1 MLEVAYDRS
10 AVAMVARMSGTVSD
24 DELRQFGDAL
34 GKLDGAALEVKRTPV
49 TILIVIMSGAPPSAE
64 QRRLMSE
71 LWRPMK
77 APLHTFALVS
87 TSPVARGIL
96 KVVQWLNPPGA
107 KRRESIHASF
117 DDAVSW
123 AEKER
128 REAIPALRG
137 LAQQL
142 DRSAPTGTAK
152 RA

>member
-10 AVAMVARMSGTVSD
+10 AVALVARISGTVSD
-24 DELRQFGDAL
+24 DELIQFGDAL
-34 GKLDGAALEVKRTPV
+34 VTLDAAALEVKRTPI

-64 QRRLMSE
+64 QRRMMSD

-77 APLHTFALVS
+77 APLHLFALVS
-87 TSPVARGIL
+87 TSPVARGVL

-107 KRRESIHASF
+107 KRHEAIHGTF
-117 DDAVSW
+117 DDAVRW

-128 REAIPALRG
+128 REPIPALRV
-137 LAQQL
+137 LVQQL
-142 DRSAPTGTAK
+142 DRSAPTATAR